1 MSDKRGTFTF
11 NFAPPY
17 DQELDKD
24 NARFTLA
31 TSDYR
36 FEVDLSDGVMD
47 TTTYEIQF
55 HFNAFLRSL
64 GYVVDNDNYG
74 DLN

>member
-1 MSDKRGTFTF
+1 MSEQRGTFTF

-24 NARFTLA
+24 NARYIIPTA
-31 TSDYR
+31 EYR
-36 FEVDLSDGVMD
+36 FDVDLSEGMQI
-47 TTTYEIQF
+47 TTKEIQY

-64 GYVVDNDNYG
+64 GYVVGNDNDG
-74 DLN
+74 DWD

>member
-11 NFAPPY
+11 NFTPPY
-17 DQELDKD
+17 DQELDKE
-24 NARFTLA
+24 NARYTLA
-31 TSDYR
+31 TSEYR

-47 TTTYEIQF
+47 TTTKEIQY

-64 GYVVDNDNYG
+64 GYIVGNANDG
-74 DLN
+74 DWD

>member
-11 NFAPPY
+11 SFAPPY
-17 DQELDKD
+17 DQELDKE
-24 NARFTLA
+24 NARYTLA

-36 FEVDLSDGVMD
+36 FDVDLSDGVMD
-47 TTTYEIQF
+47 TTTKESQF

-64 GYVVDNDNYG
+64 GYVVGNTNDG
-74 DLN
+74 DWD